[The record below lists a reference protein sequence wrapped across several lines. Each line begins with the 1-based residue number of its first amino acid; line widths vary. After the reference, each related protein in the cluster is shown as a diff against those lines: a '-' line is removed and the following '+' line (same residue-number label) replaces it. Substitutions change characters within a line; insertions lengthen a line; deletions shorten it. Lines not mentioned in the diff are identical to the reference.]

1 MAGAGVRRPG
11 YIMNHRRFA
20 VALVLGAPFGG
31 FWAAGCGDDEVFRD
45 TDAGS
50 FEAGAVPETGT
61 PTQPDGGDGSA
72 PSGCGSSTG
81 APQRLLLTINNL
93 GKSELAAFNIATK
106 SVDGRFAFSGGLG
119 ATSSLGT
126 DPYVFEQD
134 NDLIARMNAQR
145 PWEPVSTWSVA
156 GSDPIDGG
164 AKAQPIGIVVPT
176 CEKGFVLRFN
186 RNKVAVIDTNEHGDA
201 SAAESYL
208 DLASMVQ
215 PGDDDGL
222 VDMTSAVYVAK
233 EKRVY
238 VLLGNYDR
246 TTVGPPDYSLQCK
259 STRASIVAIDSTN
272 GQLVS
277 LGGTAPGGG
286 IALEGYNP
294 TVTAPL
300 VYDAA
305 RERLLVFQGGC
316 TDPGGAPFN
325 IIKRGV
331 EEIDLATRKVKT
343 LIQLNDKGFPGTF
356 VFMDG
361 NRAALTFF
369 FPNQAFFWNPSQST
383 LGAEIPGS
391 IDSASHDGK
400 GNLIGARKT
409 KIDGGDGIEVLSVPF
424 VADGGTIDA
433 AAVQKLGENPFTDN
447 TGYLGGAEVWPRP

>member
-1 MAGAGVRRPG
+1 MGAVW
-11 YIMNHRRFA
+11 
-20 VALVLGAPFGG
+20 V
-31 FWAAGCGDDEVFRD
+31 AGCGDDEVFKD
-45 TDAGS
+45 TDAGT
-50 FEAGAVPETGT
+50 FEAGTVPETGPT
-61 PTQPDGGDGSA
+61 PQPDGGDGSV
-72 PSGCGSSTG
+72 PTGCGNPSSG
-81 APQRLLLTINNL
+81 APQRLLLTINNI
-93 GKSELAAFNIATK
+93 GQSELVAFNLADK
-106 SVDGRFAFSGGLG
+106 KVDGRFAFAGGLG
-119 ATSSLGT
+119 ASSSLGT

-134 NDLIARMNAQR
+134 NDVIARMNAQR

-156 GSDPIDGG
+156 GADPIDSG

-186 RNKVAVIDTNEHGDA
+186 RNKVAVIDTNKVGDA

-208 DLASMVQ
+208 DLGALLQ
-215 PGDDDGL
+215 PGDNDGL
-222 VDMTSAVYVAK
+222 IDMTSAVYVASK
-233 EKRVY
+233 KRVY

-259 STRASIVAIDSTN
+259 ATKASIIAIDSTT

-300 VYDAA
+300 VYDAP
-305 RERLLVFQGGC
+305 RDRLLAFQGGC
-316 TDPGGAPFN
+316 TDPAGAPGT
-325 IIKRGV
+325 IVKRGV
-331 EEIDLATRKVKT
+331 EEIDLATSKVKT
-343 LIQLNDKGFPGTF
+343 LIELNDKGFPGTF

-391 IDSASHDGK
+391 LDSASHDGK
-400 GNLIGARKT
+400 GNLVGARKAT
-409 KIDGGDGIEVLSVPF
+409 IDGGDGIEVLSVSY
-424 VADGGTIDA
+424 VGDAGTVDA
-433 AAVQKLGENPFTDN
+433 AAVQKLGENPFTN
-447 TGYLGGAEVWPRP
+447 NGGYLGGAEVWPRP